1 MINKNIY
8 VYSSKLIQKSSPM
21 KCSLIAA
28 LLIVSLGYSTTSP
41 VNENDKNKKE
51 KKSKKEEKAVVS
63 KNFHSVKKWKI
74 TIEYVNGAV
83 ISKTI
88 TLNNDLSSSPL
99 ENAFQEAEKY
109 MKTLKNVKSYNV
121 SPVSKN
127 NFVLLAGG
135 N

>member
-1 MINKNIY
+1 
-8 VYSSKLIQKSSPM
+8 M
-21 KCSLIAA
+21 KRSFIAA
-28 LLIVSLGYSTTSP
+28 LLIVSLGYSATNP
-41 VNENDKNKKE
+41 INENDKNKKGKE
-51 KKSKKEEKAVVS
+51 SKKEEKSVSS

-88 TLNNDLSSSPL
+88 TLNNDISRSPL

-135 N
+135 K

>member
-1 MINKNIY
+1 MYI
-8 VYSSKLIQKSSPM
+8 SSKLNQKSSPM
-21 KCSLIAA
+21 KRSLIAA
-28 LLIVSLGYSTTSP
+28 LLIVSVGYSATNP
-41 VNENDKNKKE
+41 INENDKNKKGKE
-51 KKSKKEEKAVVS
+51 SKKEEKSVSS

-88 TLNNDLSSSPL
+88 TLNNDISRSPL

-135 N
+135 K

>member
-1 MINKNIY
+1 MYI
-8 VYSSKLIQKSSPM
+8 SSKLNQKSSPM
-21 KCSLIAA
+21 KRSIIAA
-28 LLIVSLGYSTTSP
+28 LLIVSVGYSATNP
-41 VNENDKNKKE
+41 INENDKNKKRKE
-51 KKSKKEEKAVVS
+51 SKKEEKSVSS

-88 TLNNDLSSSPL
+88 TLNNDISRSPL

-135 N
+135 K

>member
-1 MINKNIY
+1 MYI
-8 VYSSKLIQKSSPM
+8 SSKLNQKSSPM
-21 KCSLIAA
+21 KRSFIAA
-28 LLIVSLGYSTTSP
+28 LLIVSLGYSATNP
-41 VNENDKNKKE
+41 INENDKNKKGKE
-51 KKSKKEEKAVVS
+51 SKKEEKSVSS

-88 TLNNDLSSSPL
+88 TLNNDISRSPL

-135 N
+135 K